1 MRIRVAV
8 TAALLSAALIRTASA
23 EVVAPTDESAV
34 RQTFEAYTSA
44 LVGKDGK
51 AALALVDEATITYNA
66 GLLRHARSSDKKVL
80 DGLPMVDRLAVLRIR
95 HEVPGAKLAKM
106 KARELFRWGVE
117 HGWSDAWK
125 LDKAKIEAV
134 SLSADGNEGTVEMS
148 GTRFGTTVTWKLL
161 REKDQWRVSVVS
173 VLPTVESLMQ
183 TMAKR
188 FGKTEDELVLLALQM
203 LVGADVAP
211 TLWDPP
217 KQ

>member
-1 MRIRVAV
+1 MRIRLAV
-8 TAALLSAALIRTASA
+8 TAALLSAALIRTATA
-23 EVVAPTDESAV
+23 EVVAPTEESAV
-34 RQTFEAYTSA
+34 RHTFEAYAAA
-44 LVGKDGK
+44 LAGKDGK
-51 AALALVDEATITYNA
+51 AALALVDAATISYNA
-66 GLLRHARSSDKKVL
+66 GLLEHARSSDKQVL

-95 HEVPGAKLAKM
+95 HEIPGAKLAKM

-125 LDKAKIEAV
+125 LDKAKIDTV
-134 SLSADGNEGTVEMS
+134 SVSSDGNEGTVAMS

-161 REKDQWRVSVVS
+161 REQDQWRVSVVS
-173 VLPTVESLMQ
+173 VLPEVEALMK

-188 FGKTEDELVLLALQM
+188 FGKSEDELVVLALQM

-217 KQ
+217 QQ